1 MGGFITE
8 KTASQKDGRMT
19 DIIKGLTAEF
29 VERESNR
36 TSLITVTRVELID
49 RGREARIFVT
59 VLPDTMAESALE
71 FLKRMRSDLRTY
83 VTQKSRLFRI
93 PRFDFMLDVGEK
105 NRQRIEEISATAEVQ
120 SDVSEVAEVAD
131 AKK

>member
-8 KTASQKDGRMT
+8 KTSSQKDGRMT

-59 VLPDTMAESALE
+59 VLPDAMAESALE
-71 FLKRMRSDLRTY
+71 FLKRMRSDLRSY
-83 VTQKSRLFRI
+83 VTEKSRLFRI

-105 NRQRIEEISATAEVQ
+105 NRQRIEEISSTPEVQ
-120 SDVSEVAEVAD
+120 SDV
-131 AKK
+131 K

>member
-8 KTASQKDGRMT
+8 KTSSQKDGRMT
-19 DIIKGLTAEF
+19 DIIKSLTAEF

-59 VLPDTMAESALE
+59 VLPDAMAESALE
-71 FLKRMRSDLRTY
+71 FLKRMRSDLRSY
-83 VTQKSRLFRI
+83 VTEKSRLFRI

-105 NRQRIEEISATAEVQ
+105 NRQRIEEISSTPEVQ
-120 SDVSEVAEVAD
+120 SDV
-131 AKK
+131 K

>member
-1 MGGFITE
+1 
-8 KTASQKDGRMT
+8 MT

-59 VLPDTMAESALE
+59 VLPDGMAESALE
-71 FLKRMRSDLRTY
+71 FLKRMRSDLRSY
-83 VTQKSRLFRI
+83 VTEKSRLFRI

-105 NRQRIEEISATAEVQ
+105 NRQRIEEISSTPEVQ
-120 SDVSEVAEVAD
+120 SDV
-131 AKK
+131 K